1 MLTALGPIYQR
12 SLRAPHDGIKDG
24 QCSRGPIGPPEHIRY
39 SHNLFLYMVILICL
53 SRSFDTDIF
62 HLLIVQLTS
71 SRLAALASIVVR
83 KGILTAGE
91 SDRPRD
97 AHRQLSSLPHQ
108 PGLLSEVSFPHTGCM
123 GLSDRWLNVIVDI
136 DFHLRLLF

>member
-1 MLTALGPIYQR
+1 MIELCATTHNADHT
-12 SLRAPHDGIKDG
+12 S
-24 QCSRGPIGPPEHIRY
+24 Y

-53 SRSFDTDIF
+53 SRSFHTDIF